1 MARTYIEP
9 LRYIAVGGRDG
20 ILIVMDYDS
29 RLPSWWPIYW
39 NRGPWQWGW
48 MGNGWNCLML
58 GKIRIYF

>member
-1 MARTYIEP
+1 
-9 LRYIAVGGRDG
+9 
-20 ILIVMDYDS
+20 MDYDS